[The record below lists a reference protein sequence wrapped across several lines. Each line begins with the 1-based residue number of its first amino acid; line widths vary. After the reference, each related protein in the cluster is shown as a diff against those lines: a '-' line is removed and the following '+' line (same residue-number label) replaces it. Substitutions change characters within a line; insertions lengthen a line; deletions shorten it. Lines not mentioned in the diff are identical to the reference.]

1 MRAGLKVARNTV
13 HRGAIFAQ
21 LRPGADKCVSP
32 ASFFHA
38 ANGGH
43 AHKKPRVGCPG
54 FRDGALTKS
63 GRLQLALDDGSE
75 GLDATADTCF
85 HGAQGFTRGAGH
97 VLAGLASEERLLDGF
112 AL

>member
-1 MRAGLKVARNTV
+1 MRPNTLGQ
-13 HRGAIFAQ
+13 GAIFAQ
-21 LRPGADKCVSP
+21 VQARADKCVLP
-32 ASFFHA
+32 ASILHA
-38 ANGGH
+38 ANANH

-54 FRDGALTKS
+54 FRDGALAKAV
-63 GRLQLALDDGSE
+63 RLKLALDDGSE